1 MKNSKK
7 KVLIAT
13 LFCTVVFLV
22 IIYLGISV
30 FYQYHFLPGTVING
44 YDCANKS
51 VSSVEE
57 EMVDSVRLYC
67 LNIEE
72 RLNVV
77 EMIPSADIEMKM
89 NIKGDLN
96 EILSKQNNYMW
107 LKKGGEHSADINV
120 TYNEDKLD
128 KVINKLACLDDS
140 KITGIVPATLEYS
153 GGRFNV
159 VKGHSGNEINKETAI
174 AAIKNAIKNMKDTLV
189 LEDTGCYT
197 TPLQLDET
205 GFEALV
211 DTLNSYLDV
220 RITLTFGENKE
231 VIDDSIISGW
241 LSIDTANNIVFDETA
256 IREYLTT
263 LADKYDTNGTA
274 RTFVNAEGKEITV
287 AGGDY
292 GWWLDGSTECANI
305 IADIKALNSATREP
319 AFKQRADVFDA
330 VDFKDNYIEVNL
342 AKQKLYAIK
351 DGELFHEADI
361 VSGASQT
368 ATPIGIFRMRFMF
381 KDYELVRE
389 TFTRTVKYWMVFY
402 GNTKETN
409 IGLCSCD
416 WLKEFGGNVYQTN
429 GSLGSI
435 YMSNEDAKIIY
446 ENYPNDDFAVII
458 YSK

>member
-7 KVLIAT
+7 KIIIAT
-13 LFCTVVFLV
+13 LFCTIVFLL

-30 FYQYHFLPGTVING
+30 YYDYHFLPNTVING
-44 YDCANKS
+44 YDCGNKS
-51 VSSVEE
+51 VSAVEA

-72 RLNVV
+72 RLNKV

-107 LKKGGEHSADINV
+107 FKKGGEHSADINV
-120 TYNEDKLD
+120 TYNEEKLD
-128 KVINKLACLDDS
+128 KVIEKLACLDDT
-140 KITGIVPATLEYS
+140 KITGIVPASLEYS
-153 GGRFNV
+153 SGKFNV
-159 VKGHSGNEINKETAI
+159 VKGHSGTEINKETAI
-174 AAIKNAIKNMKDTLV
+174 TAIKNAIKNMDETLV

-197 TPLQLDET
+197 TPLQLDES

-220 RITLTFGENKE
+220 KITLTFGEDEE
-231 VIDDSIISGW
+231 VIDDSMISGW

-256 IREYLTT
+256 IREYLGT
-263 LADKYDTNGTA
+263 LADKYDTMGNA
-274 RTFVNAEGKEITV
+274 RTFINAEGKETTI

-292 GWWLDGSTECANI
+292 GWWIDGATECANI
-305 IADIKALNSATREP
+305 IADIKALNTITREP
-319 AFKQRADVFDA
+319 AFKQRADVFED

-342 AKQKLYAIK
+342 SKQKLYAIK

-361 VSGASQT
+361 VSGAPKT
-368 ATPIGIFRMRFMF
+368 ATPAGIYRMRFMF

-389 TFTRTVKYWMVFY
+389 TFKKTVKYWMVFY

-416 WLKEFGGNVYQTN
+416 WLTEFGGNVYQSK

-435 YMSNEDAKIIY
+435 YMSNDDAKIIY

-458 YSK
+458 YNK

>member
-13 LFCTVVFLV
+13 LFCTIIFLV

-30 FYQYHFLPGTVING
+30 YYDYHFLPNTIING
-44 YDCANKS
+44 YDCSNKT
-51 VSSVEE
+51 VSAVEV

-67 LNIEE
+67 LKIEE
-72 RLNVV
+72 RLNKS
-77 EMIPSADIEMKM
+77 EMIPSAEIDMKM

-96 EILSKQNNYMW
+96 EILSAQNNYLW
-107 LKKGGEHSADINV
+107 FKKGTEHTADINI
-120 TYNEDKLD
+120 TYDEAKLDKYIDKLD
-128 KVINKLACLDDS
+128 CLNDD

-159 VKGHSGNEINKETAI
+159 IKGHSGNEINKELTI
-174 AAIKNAIKNMKDTLV
+174 NAIKNAIKNMEDTLV
-189 LEDTGCYT
+189 LEDAGCYT
-197 TPLQLDET
+197 TPLQLDDS
-205 GFEALV
+205 GFDKLV
-211 DTLNSYLDV
+211 DTLNKYLEV
-220 RITLTFGENKE
+220 KITLTFGDNEE
-231 VIDDSIISGW
+231 VIDDSLISGW
-241 LSIDTANNIVFDETA
+241 LSIDTANNIVFDEES
-256 IREYLTT
+256 IRAHLKT
-263 LADKYDTNGTA
+263 LADKYDTMGNA

-292 GWWLDGSTECANI
+292 GWWLDGATECANI
-305 IADIKALNSATREP
+305 IADITALNSSTREP
-319 AFKQRADVFDA
+319 AFSQRADVFED

-342 AKQKLYAIK
+342 SKQKLYAIK
-351 DGELFHEADI
+351 DGELFHEANI
-361 VSGASQT
+361 VSGAPKT
-368 ATPIGIFRMRFMF
+368 ATPAGIFRMRFMF

-389 TFTRTVKYWMVFY
+389 TFTHTVKYWMVFY

-416 WLKEFGGNVYQTN
+416 WLTEFGGNVYQTN

-435 YMSNEDAKIIY
+435 YMSNDDAKIIY

-458 YSK
+458 YNK